1 MFTEVKDDRLIIHLQ
16 GRIDSTNAQETER
29 LIMDAIGENEG
40 KIPSFDMS
48 ELDYISSAGLRVLM
62 KVRKMGSADIAITE
76 VSPEIY
82 EILDTTGFVEL
93 FKVKKRMR
101 RINVDGLEVI
111 GKGFY
116 GTVYRLDPDTIVKVY
131 DSPDAISMIENEKK
145 MAKMAFLKGVP
156 TAISYDIVRVG
167 NSYGSVFELL
177 NAKTFNDLLIEDP
190 GKIDDIVGQYVE
202 LIKQV
207 HDTQAEPGVLPS
219 ARDVFLTTV
228 EGLREYLPQDVFV
241 KARDLISG
249 IEDDNHLIHGDIQ
262 MKNVMLADGEPMLI
276 DMDTLSMG
284 QPIFD
289 LQGLYVTYR
298 AFEEDD
304 PTNSMD
310 FLGISNEMCENI
322 WRKTLSL
329 YFGTED
335 EESLKRIED
344 KICVL
349 AYVRFLSIITGT
361 DLKNSELG
369 KVRIK
374 HSVEHLTE
382 LVSRVDDLKIS

>member
-177 NAKTFNDLLIEDP
+177 NAKTFNDLLIDDP
-190 GKIDDIVGQYVE
+190 GKIDDIIGQYVE

-207 HDTQAEPGVLPS
+207 HDTQAEQGVLPS

-369 KVRIK
+369 KIRIK

-382 LVSRVDDLKIS
+382 LVSRVDDLKI